1 MPLQFFPDEPPT
13 SPEFISQVEKEL
25 QFSFPLDY
33 RQFLLEHN
41 GGVVWP
47 DNLNNEH
54 SDDEW
59 EHTWIERFSSVQ
71 DVLFAYRYDA
81 YNWLIELIKE
91 DEADKYAIDLNKLL
105 VIARCVRGDF
115 MLYLGEE
122 DYGWVY
128 FANYGDG
135 QGFNRTSYASFSS
148 LLQSLKPGEG
158 DGEDNLPTYHIGDKI
173 FELQWFWAGNQ
184 IHFDRFEE
192 LLQAYGG
199 DPNKIHPV
207 WKRNVVQHYIDYP
220 EVFHFLIQKGAKL
233 DGCFLYVRE
242 IHMLKYLLEEAG
254 QDINAP
260 YQCNYP
266 LHEFTQVSSYYESCR
281 NRDLMQYLFKTHP
294 KLDLS
299 ITDHEGRSVIDRYQQ
314 LEHFIQNWEQRRGNL
329 LK

>member
-1 MPLQFFPDEPPT
+1 MSLQFFPDEPPA
-13 SPEFISQVEKEL
+13 SPEFISQVEQEL
-25 QFSFPLDY
+25 QLHFPLDY
-33 RQFLLEHN
+33 RQFLLEYN

-47 DNLNNEH
+47 NHLNNEN

-71 DVLFAYRYDA
+71 DILFACRYDT
-81 YNWLIELIKE
+81 YNWLDELIKE

-115 MLYLGEE
+115 LLYLGEE

-135 QGFNRTSYASFSS
+135 QGFNRTSYASFYT
-148 LLQSLKPGEG
+148 LLQCLKPGEVEHG
-158 DGEDNLPTYHIGDKI
+158 FPTNIGDKI
-173 FELQWFWAGNQ
+173 FELQWFWADGR

-199 DPNKIHPV
+199 KPDKIHPV
-207 WKRNVVQHYIDYP
+207 WKQNVVQHYIDHP
-220 EVFHFLIQKGAKL
+220 EILHFLIQKGAKL
-233 DGCFLYVRE
+233 NGCLLYVRE
-242 IHMLKYLLEEAG
+242 IPTLKYLLEEAA

-260 YQCNYP
+260 YQDRYP
-266 LHEFTQVSSYYESCR
+266 LHEFTEVSSYYESCR

-314 LEHFIQNWEQRRGNL
+314 LEHFIQNWEQKRGTY
-329 LK
+329 